1 MYNSKALPGR
11 LGTLKGRAHQKI
23 QKLSSD
29 AFYCTP
35 RPSCLPPPSAP
46 PLPLQAAPDRSDHDI
61 LRDSFRFIR
70 SEGEDAEA
78 EAAGG
83 SSWEV
88 RLARRYYR

>member
-1 MYNSKALPGR
+1 VL
-11 LGTLKGRAHQKI
+11 
-23 QKLSSD
+23 
-29 AFYCTP
+29 
-35 RPSCLPPPSAP
+35 RP
-46 PLPLQAAPDRSDHDI
+46 PLQAAPGRSDHDI

>member
-1 MYNSKALPGR
+1 MALAGCLPHAPS
-11 LGTLKGRAHQKI
+11 AHP
-23 QKLSSD
+23 L
-29 AFYCTP
+29 
-35 RPSCLPPPSAP
+35 LPPPSAP